1 MANHKSAKKRIL
13 SNKKKAIVNGA
24 RRNSVR
30 TYVKKVEAAILEGN
44 KDAAA
49 EALKV
54 AESKLAK
61 AAGKGVFNKNMASRK
76 TSRLAQ
82 RIKAL

>member
-30 TYVKKVEAAILEGN
+30 TFVKKVEAAILEGN
-44 KDAAA
+44 KEAAT
-49 EALKV
+49 EAFKI

-61 AAGKGVFNKNMASRK
+61 ATQKGIFHKNMVARK

-82 RIKAL
+82 KIKAL